1 MMQFGLIGL
10 GSGAAAALLF
20 ASLTSGTPLSV
31 PLAYLAPLP
40 LMIAALGW
48 SHWAALIG
56 AVAGGVAIWVLFG
69 GLFFVGFFGGI
80 GLPAWWLGYL
90 AMLARPVGTNGTASL
105 EWYPPGRLVVWSAA
119 LAAALVI
126 LSILTMASDAEG
138 FNNAMRAA
146 LREVFRI
153 AATETGAAGPAALR
167 DPDRFIDVLVL
178 VIPPASAVM
187 ATLTNIIN
195 LWLAG
200 RIVKFSGRLT
210 RPWPALADMSF
221 PPLTAAALALAVALS
236 FIDGLAGILAG
247 IAAAS
252 LLIVYGVLGFAVV
265 HSVTRG
271 LTARGFVLAGVYAG
285 VLVFGWP
292 ILIMCLIGL
301 AEQIFNFRA
310 RAALRRGPPAST

>member
-56 AVAGGVAIWVLFG
+56 AVAGGIAIWLLFG
-69 GLFFVGFFGGI
+69 GLFFIAFFAGI

-90 AMLARPVGTNGTASL
+90 AMLARPVGDNGTASL
-105 EWYPPGRLVVWSAA
+105 EWYPPGRLVVW
-119 LAAALVI
+119 AAALGGALIV
-126 LSILTMASDAEG
+126 LTVLTMAGDADA
-138 FNNAMRAA
+138 FAAAMRAA

-153 AATETGAAGPAALR
+153 AATETGPSGPAALR
-167 DPDRFIDVLVL
+167 DPDRFIDILVV
-178 VIPPASAVM
+178 VIPPATAVM
-187 ATLTNIIN
+187 ATLTNILN

-210 RPWPALADMSF
+210 RPWPVLPEMTF
-221 PPLTAAALALAVALS
+221 PPLTAAALALAIALS
-236 FIDGLAGILAG
+236 FLDGMTGLLAGVAS
-247 IAAAS
+247 AA
-252 LLIVYGVLGFAVV
+252 LLIAYGVLGFAVI
-265 HSVTRG
+265 HSVTQG
-271 LTARGFVLAGVYAG
+271 LTARGFVLAGVYAA
-285 VLVFGWP
+285 VLIFGWP
-292 ILIMCLIGL
+292 ILILCLVGL

>member
-20 ASLTSGTPLSV
+20 ASLTSGTAFSV

-56 AVAGGVAIWVLFG
+56 AVAGGVAIWLLFG
-69 GLFFVGFFGGI
+69 GLFFIAFLAGI

-90 AMLARPVGTNGTASL
+90 AMLARPVGANGSASL
-105 EWYPPGRLVVWSAA
+105 EWYPPGRLVVWSAT
-119 LAAALVI
+119 LGGALVI
-126 LSILTMASDAEG
+126 VSVLTMAGDVDA
-138 FNNAMRAA
+138 FNNALRAA
-146 LREVFRI
+146 LREIFRV
-153 AATETGAAGPAALR
+153 AETETGSAGPAALR
-167 DPDRFIDVLVL
+167 DPDRLIDVLIL

-187 ATLTNIIN
+187 ATLTNIVN

-210 RPWPALADMSF
+210 RPWPALADLTF

-236 FIDGLAGILAG
+236 FLDGMIGILAG

-252 LLIVYGVLGFAVV
+252 LLIVYGILGFAVI

-271 LTARGFVLAGVYAG
+271 LTARGFVLAGVYAS
-285 VLVFGWP
+285 VFVFGWP
-292 ILIMCLIGL
+292 ILILCLIGL

-310 RAALRRGPPAST
+310 RAALRRGPPAPT

>member
-20 ASLTSGTPLSV
+20 ASLSSGTPLSV

-56 AVAGGVAIWVLFG
+56 AITGGIAIWLVFG
-69 GLFFVGFFGGI
+69 SLFFVAFFAGI
-80 GLPAWWLGYL
+80 GLPGWWLGYL

-105 EWYPPGRLVVWSAA
+105 EWYPPGRFVVWGAVLGSALIVLTVLVMGGDATAFRGA
-119 LAAALVI
+119 L
-126 LSILTMASDAEG
+126 G
-138 FNNAMRAA
+138 AA

-153 AATETGAAGPAALR
+153 AATETGASAPAALR
-167 DPDRFIDVLVL
+167 DPDRFIDVLV
-178 VIPPASAVM
+178 VIIPPATAVM
-187 ATLTNIIN
+187 ATLTNILN

-210 RPWPALADMSF
+210 RPWPNIPEMTF
-221 PPLTAAALALAVALS
+221 PPFTAAALALAIALT
-236 FIDGLAGILAG
+236 FIDGMIGIIAGIVS
-247 IAAAS
+247 AA
-252 LLIVYGVLGFAVV
+252 LLMAYGLLGFAVIHV
-265 HSVTRG
+265 VSQP
-271 LTARGFVLAGVYAG
+271 LTARAFVLAAVYAS
-285 VLVFGWP
+285 VLIFGWP
-292 ILIMCLIGL
+292 ILILCLAGL
-301 AEQIFNFRA
+301 ADQIFNFRA

>member
-10 GSGAAAALLF
+10 GAGAAAALLF

-56 AVAGGVAIWVLFG
+56 AIAGGIAIWPLFG
-69 GLFFVGFFGGI
+69 GLFFVAFFAGI

-90 AMLARPVGTNGTASL
+90 TMLARPVGSNGTASL

-119 LAAALVI
+119 LGSALII
-126 LSILTMASDAEG
+126 LSVLTMGTDADA
-138 FNNAMRAA
+138 FRDTLRAA

-153 AATETGAAGPAALR
+153 AATETGPAGPATLR
-167 DPDRFIDVLVL
+167 DPDRLIDVLVV
-178 VIPPASAVM
+178 VIPPATAVM
-187 ATLTNIIN
+187 ATLTDIIN

-210 RPWPALADMSF
+210 RPWPILSDITF

-236 FIDGLAGILAG
+236 FLDGIAGIIAG

-265 HSVTRG
+265 HSVTQRLG
-271 LTARGFVLAGVYAG
+271 GRGFILAGIYAS
-285 VLVFGWP
+285 VLIFGWP
-292 ILIMCLIGL
+292 ILVLCLVGL

-310 RAALRRGPPAST
+310 RAAIRRGPPAST

>member
-20 ASLTSGTPLSV
+20 ASLTSGTALSV

-40 LMIAALGW
+40 LMIAALGC

-56 AVAGGVAIWVLFG
+56 AVAGGVAIWILFG
-69 GLFFVGFFGGI
+69 GLFFVGFFAGI

-90 AMLARPVGTNGTASL
+90 TMLARPVGTNGTASV

-126 LSILTMASDAEG
+126 LSILTMAGDAEA
-138 FNNAMRAA
+138 FNNALRAA
-146 LREVFRI
+146 LREVFRV
-153 AATETGAAGPAALR
+153 AATETGTSGPAMLR

-200 RIVKFSGRLT
+200 RIVRFSGRLT
-210 RPWPALADMSF
+210 RPWPAVSELTF

-236 FIDGLAGILAG
+236 FIDGLPGILAG

-252 LLIVYGVLGFAVV
+252 LLIAYGVLGFAVI

-271 LTARGFVLAGVYAG
+271 LSARGFVLAGVYAA

-292 ILIMCLIGL
+292 VLVMCLIGL
-301 AEQIFNFRA
+301 AEQMFNFRA